1 MSVSH
6 CMGRALK
13 IARLPVIRWPDE
25 VAKLPETC
33 AHADCG
39 APRSC
44 RQRIGAYLEI
54 QRGILRDRPA
64 PTRGRR

>member
-13 IARLPVIRWPDE
+13 IARLPVGQWPDE
-25 VAKLPETC
+25 VAKLPEDC
-33 AHADCG
+33 AHADCS

-44 RQRIGAYLEI
+44 RKRIGAYLAI

-64 PTRGRR
+64 PARGRR